1 MHLTDDSWETAE
13 GDEADI
19 APTKVTDHTA
29 EAPTPTAVV
38 TRAKVPVAEVG
49 AAVEVEEAE
58 IFAG

>member
-1 MHLTDDSWETAE
+1 METAE
-13 GDEADI
+13 EDEAII
-19 APTKVTDHTA
+19 APTRMTDHMA
-29 EAPTPTAVV
+29 EAPTPTPVV